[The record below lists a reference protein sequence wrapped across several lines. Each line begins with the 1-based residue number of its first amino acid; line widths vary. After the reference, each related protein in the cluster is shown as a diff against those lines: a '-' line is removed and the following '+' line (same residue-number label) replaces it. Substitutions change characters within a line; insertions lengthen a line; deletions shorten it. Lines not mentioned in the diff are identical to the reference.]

1 MKLTKVV
8 IVMGLLVVLSVAGHV
23 AVREWYKPDVRSE
36 QEWQGHA
43 RTPESHRRQDLGI
56 NVRRTNAG
64 RSIDFGTQ
72 RRQPLPSPDL
82 FVGQVTPTAGKNE
95 TRKPEHRAFLSALA
109 GLVTGGILMAL
120 LLAWRR
126 GRKPKAQFAADSV
139 SSRGQLPLASPADL
153 EKAEL
158 FRDRRN
164 LR

>member
-8 IVMGLLVVLSVAGHV
+8 LVMGLLVGLTIVGHV

-43 RTPESHRRQDLGI
+43 REPESQRRQDLGI
-56 NVRRTNAG
+56 SVRRTNAG

-72 RRQPLPSPDL
+72 RRQPLPSPEPL
-82 FVGQVTPTAGKNE
+82 VGQVTPTAGKNE

-120 LLAWRR
+120 LLCWRR
-126 GRKPKAQFAADSV
+126 GRKPKARLAAESA
-139 SSRGQLPLASPADL
+139 SSSGQLPLVSPADL

-158 FRDRRN
+158 LRGRN
-164 LR
+164 KLR